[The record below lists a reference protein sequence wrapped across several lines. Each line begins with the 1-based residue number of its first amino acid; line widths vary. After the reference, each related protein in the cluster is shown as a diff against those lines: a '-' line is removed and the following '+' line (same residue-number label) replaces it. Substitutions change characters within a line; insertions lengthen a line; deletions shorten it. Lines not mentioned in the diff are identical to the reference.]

1 MSNLSQMALAWFFLF
16 GNSVR
21 FIAPPFFAVGL
32 ITGITLGVF
41 CEVFTRRSSWFASR
55 RVR

>member
-1 MSNLSQMALAWFFLF
+1 MSNISQMALAWFFIF
-16 GNSVR
+16 GSSVR
-21 FIAPPFFAVGL
+21 FIAPPFFGAGL

-41 CEVFTRRSSWFASR
+41 CEVFTRRSQWYAVR